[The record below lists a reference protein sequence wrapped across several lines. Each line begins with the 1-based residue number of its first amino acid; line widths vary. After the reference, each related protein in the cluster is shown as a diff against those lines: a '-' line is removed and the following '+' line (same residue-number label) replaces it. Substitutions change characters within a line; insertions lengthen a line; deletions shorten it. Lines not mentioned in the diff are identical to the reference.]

1 MRPFNS
7 PVGRRLSLP
16 RSIRL
21 LSAFVLLAANVAR
34 AEESKPLDIVA
45 RDPAGHGLLCESQEK
60 TILIVSGTPQ
70 QMGAAHGTLLKRQT
84 CALVDRVVY
93 MVGGVESIQSGKWFL
108 DTMEEIQRR
117 TLPHVPERFFVECDA
132 LSDAAGVDRRDGRYA
147 NLFPERFH
155 CSGVAVRGKASLD
168 GLVIHARVLDYMRD
182 INLQSYAA
190 VVVFIPEGHHAWMS
204 LGYAG
209 FVGTVT
215 AMNEKGLAIGE
226 MGGGGEGD
234 WDGMPMS
241 FLLRDVME
249 RASNVEEGLEILKNT
264 PRTCE
269 YYYVLSDKSGNIAG
283 VACDAREITVLR
295 SGQQHPDLPLV
306 PEDTV
311 MFSAGDRAETLSRR
325 LQDNYGKIDVPA
337 MIEMIK
343 RPVSMNSNLHDAIFT
358 PATLDMW
365 FADAG
370 KWTPA
375 CDEPYA
381 RCNLGELIRF
391 YKANAQKELAAG
403 E

>member
-1 MRPFNS
+1 MRRS
-7 PVGRRLSLP
+7 YSLIGCRF
-16 RSIRL
+16 RSARWTGL
-21 LSAFVLLAANVAR
+21 LSVFILLAVSAAR
-34 AEESKPLDIVA
+34 ADELHKLDVVA
-45 RDPAGHGLLCESQEK
+45 RDPGGHGLLCESQGK

-70 QMGAAHGTLLKRQT
+70 QMGTAHGTLLKQQVRN
-84 CALVDRVVY
+84 LVDRVVY
-93 MVGGVESIQSGKWFL
+93 MVGGIESIQSGKWFL

-117 TLPHVPERFFVECDA
+117 TLPHVPGRFFVECDA
-132 LSDAAGVDRRDGRYA
+132 LSDAAGIDRRDGRYA

-168 GLVIHARVLDYMRD
+168 GQVIHARVLDYMRD

-209 FVGTVT
+209 FVGSVT
-215 AMNEKGLAIGE
+215 AMNERGLAIGE

-241 FLLRDVME
+241 FLVRDVME
-249 RASNVEEGLEILKNT
+249 RASTVEEGLEILKNT
-264 PRTCE
+264 PRTCQ

-283 VACDAREITVLR
+283 VKCDAREITVLR
-295 SGQQHPDLPLV
+295 PGRQHPELPLIS
-306 PEDTV
+306 EDTV
-311 MFSAGDRAETLSRR
+311 LISAGDRAKTLSQR
-325 LQDNYGKIDVPA
+325 LQDNHGKIDVPA

-343 RPVSMNSNLHDAIFT
+343 RPVAMNSNLHDAIFT
-358 PATLDMW
+358 PQTLDMW

-381 RCNLGELIRF
+381 HCNLAELIRF
-391 YKANAQKELAAG
+391 YKANVRKELAAG
-403 E
+403 D